1 MTAPSPYYRQH
12 HQVEA
17 PSIDERHFRPAWRVL
32 TRLDGLL
39 AAGAITAAEWHAAAD
54 FRDMAELALGGAAS
68 RSVLSS
74 ARATRYDASP
84 TTDRLVARL
93 DARSWLDEVTSAI
106 GIVACALIQACVV
119 DELSWAAIGRRFGV
133 DPKTARAW
141 VITSIKA
148 LATRCG

>member
-1 MTAPSPYYRQH
+1 MSAPTPFYLQH
-12 HQVEA
+12 HRVEA
-17 PSIDERHFRPAWRVL
+17 PSVDERHFRQAWRVL

-39 AAGAITAAEWHAAAD
+39 ADGAITTAEWHAAAD
-54 FRDMAELALGGAAS
+54 FRDMAEFALGGAAS
-68 RSVLSS
+68 HSVLTGARTARS
-74 ARATRYDASP
+74 AASP

-93 DARSWLDEVTSAI
+93 DARSWLDEVTRAI

-148 LATRCG
+148 LATRCR